1 MPSYEYKVVP
11 APKKG
16 LKGKGIRTSDARFAN
31 ALVVAM
37 NDLGREGW
45 EYQRSE
51 TLPCEERST
60 LGSKS
65 TSYINVLVFRRLLQD
80 DTIHARAL
88 AVTSEAQAVADEDV
102 SPSEDAPEEAAD
114 ETVTETDTKTPPE
127 PKHRLFAHRTNATE
141 ETAAKTAPALGAAEL
156 ASSQERE

>member
-16 LKGKGIRTSDARFAN
+16 LKGKGIRSTDARFAN

-65 TSYINVLVFRRLLQD
+65 TSYINVLVFRRLLQE

-88 AVTSEAQAVADEDV
+88 AV
-102 SPSEDAPEEAAD
+102 SPATEAAD
-114 ETVTETDTKTPPE
+114 VAEDDVEADAPTKTQDVAPPA
-127 PKHRLFAHRTNATE
+127 PKARLFAPRSDDTD
-141 ETAAKTAPALGAAEL
+141 AKSAPDLGAAPTKETD
-156 ASSQERE
+156 